1 MVEQQQSFLRSF
13 SNFARFHSFRSPS
26 PFASFPTGNSYEII
40 SFQTARLPAT
50 QYNFRTTKSS
60 LRIPFTGYERT
71 AIPRDTFPLLLL
83 LLLLPTPPPSSKTDE
98 NMDFVILMRPCERD
112 HEWHEHGHG
121 SISKP
126 ILGTRGS
133 RA

>member
-1 MVEQQQSFLRSF
+1 MGIGSGRSTTKF
-13 SNFARFHSFRSPS
+13 PSILFELHSLPFISVSPS

-40 SFQTARLPAT
+40 SFETARLPAT
-50 QYNFRTTKSS
+50 QCNFRTTKSS
-60 LRIPFTGYERT
+60 LRIPFTGYRERT
-71 AIPRDTFPLLLL
+71 APRYRGYFP
-83 LLLLPTPPPSSKTDE
+83 PPPLPSSKTDE

-112 HEWHEHGHG
+112 YEWHEHGHG